1 MFYPGRACGAGSA
14 HNPIGVCPTA
24 IAKTIREH
32 WIVPSPAAEVMEYDI
47 VEALTVVTFAI
58 IFVVTLMPRSGS
70 SSHRRSLPH

>member
-1 MFYPGRACGAGSA
+1 MLNPGRSCGAGSA
-14 HNPIGVCPTA
+14 HTPMGVCPTA
-24 IAKTIREH
+24 IANTIRED
-32 WIVPSPAAEVMEYDI
+32 WIVPSPAAQVMEYDI

>member
-1 MFYPGRACGAGSA
+1 
-14 HNPIGVCPTA
+14 
-24 IAKTIREH
+24 
-32 WIVPSPAAEVMEYDI
+32 MEYDI

>member
-1 MFYPGRACGAGSA
+1 MRRPHRAGSAGSA
-14 HNPIGVCPTA
+14 HTSIGVCPTV

-32 WIVPSPAAEVMEYDI
+32 WIVPSPAAKVMEYDI

-70 SSHRRSLPH
+70 SSHRRSLPY